1 MTPAV
6 LLQKH
11 KGELMS
17 LFTPQERR
25 IIYILIGI
33 IAVGSSIYFYKLR
46 NPFFGPE
53 LDRVI
58 LDMKYREEG
67 IDSLIRLSTSPSK
80 TEHKTSSKKKDE
92 IPVDG
97 ININTANN
105 EELMLLP
112 GIGPVYA
119 DRIVKYRKDNGGFK
133 DIGEIKN
140 IKGIGE
146 KRFEEL
152 RDKIKVE

>member
-1 MTPAV
+1 
-6 LLQKH
+6 
-11 KGELMS
+11 MS

-33 IAVGSSIYFYKLR
+33 ILIGSSIYLYKLR
-46 NPFFGPE
+46 NPFYAPE

-58 LDMKYREEG
+58 LEMRYEEEG
-67 IDSLIRLSTSPSK
+67 IDSLIRLSFGPKVKPK
-80 TEHKTSSKKKDE
+80 TFSKKKNE
-92 IPVDG
+92 IPIGG
-97 ININTANN
+97 ININSTSK

-119 DRIVKYRKDNGGFK
+119 DRIIEYRKEKGEFK
-133 DIGEIKN
+133 DIEEIMN
-140 IKGIGE
+140 IKGIGK

-152 RDKIKVE
+152 QDKIKVE